1 MDQRTDDFVARV
13 QRALDAP
20 CGCSPEYSWD
30 GIWDKKLG
38 REVRPLR
45 HCPDCLAQRIAA
57 ALAKMRDVMTNE
69 TGLSAGQAKVQQR
82 AAEDAAL
89 RALGG
94 TDD

>member
-1 MDQRTDDFVARV
+1 MTTNDLVARV

-20 CGCSPEYSWD
+20 CPIAWHH
-30 GIWDKKLG
+30 LT
-38 REVRPLR
+38 LR
-45 HCPDCLAQRIAA
+45 DCPDCLAQRIAA

-69 TGLSAGQAKVQQR
+69 TGLSAVQAKVQQR